1 MNPERRSFGHHSNNH
16 AGGIEYE
23 VGFGFGPMP
32 GFTMKN
38 QLADYLKSKGHDVI
52 DLGVH
57 NEDSV
62 DFPDKAKRSRYRP
75 CRKERP
81 KEASCFAVA
90 ASAQVSR

>member
-1 MNPERRSFGHHSNNH
+1 MKLVLASDH
-16 AGGIEYE
+16 A
-23 VGFGFGPMP
+23 

-62 DFPDKAKRSRYRP
+62 DFPDKARGSR
-75 CRKERP
+75 
-81 KEASCFAVA
+81 
-90 ASAQVSR
+90 